1 MLLAL
6 TMPQFGE
13 SITQARI
20 VHWLKKEGETVK
32 EGEPLIEMETE
43 KAVFSYE
50 SPFSGELA
58 KILEGDDA
66 EAPVGKEIGQFEV
79 SDTDGKK
86 YLSLG
91 VGREV
96 AGTKTPPKSSGR
108 GEPSIGV
115 SRIDSSVSPSSARA
129 PTEGK
134 TQPSTGGKL
143 SPLIRSLAKEKN
155 IPLEEAETV
164 SGTGPGGRVTKED
177 FENYLTKRRAS
188 APTPSASQT
197 SKPISQTQVR
207 DGVKQTPVSPIRSR
221 IADNMIL
228 SKKTIPHAACS
239 VDVDLKLIETWRAGQ
254 SSKDKAPS
262 YVVFAIVAV
271 LKALKNHPLINSAW
285 KEGPSSDA
293 RRWIETY
300 DYVNMGIAVA
310 TDQGL
315 MVPVMRNAHRLS
327 FQDIVREME
336 RLVEG
341 GRKGA
346 LKVDDLT
353 GATITVNNTGA
364 VGAVRTQQIVPPG
377 QGSIIAFN
385 RVVKRPWAVGDK
397 IEIRPIMGLDV
408 AFDHRLI
415 DGDHAG
421 RFLVDVARHLENFDF
436 SQIT

>member
-1 MLLAL
+1 MFLAL

-20 VHWLKKEGETVK
+20 VHWLKKEGDAVR

-50 SPFSGELA
+50 SPFSGKLV

-66 EAPVGKEIGQFEV
+66 EAPVGKEIAHFEV
-79 SDTDGKK
+79 SDADGKK

-96 AGTKTPPKSSGR
+96 TGTKTPPKSSGR
-108 GEPSIGV
+108 GEPSV
-115 SRIDSSVSPSSARA
+115 RPSEGAKTSFA

-134 TQPSTGGKL
+134 TQQPTVSKL

-155 IPLEEAETV
+155 IPTEEAEKIP
-164 SGTGPGGRVTKED
+164 GTGPGGRVTKED
-177 FENYLTKRRAS
+177 FEKYVVSRGE
-188 APTPSASQT
+188 PSVGT
-197 SKPISQTQVR
+197 SRTDSSVSPSTQKTR
-207 DGVKQTPVSPIRSR
+207 DGVQQTPVSAIRSR
-221 IADNMIL
+221 IADNMAL
-228 SKKTIPHAACS
+228 SKKTIPHAGCS
-239 VDVDLKLIETWRAGQ
+239 VDVDLKLIETWRAGRE
-254 SSKDKAPS
+254 KAPS

-271 LKALKNHPLINSAW
+271 LKALKDHPLMNSAW
-285 KEGPSSDA
+285 KEAEG

-300 DYVNMGIAVA
+300 DYVHMGIAVA
-310 TDQGL
+310 TEQGL
-315 MVPVMRNAHRLS
+315 MVPVVRNAHRLS
-327 FQDIVREME
+327 FHDITREME

-341 GRKGA
+341 GRKGG
-346 LKVDDLT
+346 LKVEDLT

-436 SQIT
+436 SQVT